1 MVKSNLYF
9 ANPQLQV
16 APVYC
21 TSWLEKP
28 SAHHPKPPK
37 QEDHQITNPKTT
49 PILGKSHLSKL
60 LKCYRTFTWFDHP
73 LKYGQFHQRKRKSR
87 SSLPTATHHSCYTN
101 ATSARGQGLGDV
113 PAQRESALW
122 NVLLYRVSGGC
133 VSFFCGQPFL
143 FKFADGV
150 QLCRHTIF
158 ESFDFSY
165 IFGGVW
171 NPVSIPR
178 FCLLKI
184 APVTY
189 NFEITAL
196 WDNLKNNKKLGKK
209 SRPSMRSNYSPFN
222 TFSTYKNSAEEKL
235 CWGWLPTPP
244 ALHGIL
250 PQSPLALSTHGLLD
264 VENF

>member
-1 MVKSNLYF
+1 MSLDRNCTDPLLPIMVQWILGHHFWLTHGCYREDTRPCRGECHVVKSNLYF

-73 LKYGQFHQRKRKSR
+73 LKYGQFHQHKRKSR
-87 SSLPTATHHSCYTN
+87 PSLPTATHHSCYTN
-101 ATSARGQGLGDV
+101 ATSACGQGLGDV

-150 QLCRHTIF
+150 QLCRHTILNLLISHTF
-158 ESFDFSY
+158 LGGLKSSFRPK
-165 IFGGVW
+165 IL
-171 NPVSIPR
+171 SIGN
-178 FCLLKI
+178 CTSHL
-184 APVTY
+184 
-189 NFEITAL
+189 
-196 WDNLKNNKKLGKK
+196 
-209 SRPSMRSNYSPFN
+209 
-222 TFSTYKNSAEEKL
+222 
-235 CWGWLPTPP
+235 
-244 ALHGIL
+244 
-250 PQSPLALSTHGLLD
+250 
-264 VENF
+264 

>member
-1 MVKSNLYF
+1 MKSNLYL

-37 QEDHQITNPKTT
+37 QEDHQIANPKTT

-60 LKCYRTFTWFDHP
+60 LKCYSTFTWFHHP
-73 LKYGQFHQRKRKSR
+73 LKYGQFHQHKRKSR
-87 SSLPTATHHSCYTN
+87 PSLPTATHHSCYTN
-101 ATSARGQGLGDV
+101 ATSACGQGLGDV

-122 NVLLYRVSGGC
+122 NVLLYRVTGGC

-165 IFGGVW
+165 IFGRSEIQFPSQDFVYW
-171 NPVSIPR
+171 KLHQSPVILRLQP
-178 FCLLKI
+178 FFQTTLK
-184 APVTY
+184 T
-189 NFEITAL
+189 
-196 WDNLKNNKKLGKK
+196 NNKTGKK
-209 SRPSMRSNYSPFN
+209 SRPSMRS
-222 TFSTYKNSAEEKL
+222 
-235 CWGWLPTPP
+235 
-244 ALHGIL
+244 I
-250 PQSPLALSTHGLLD
+250 
-264 VENF
+264 